1 MEDFCNAVN
10 LCGTLAG
17 RPVFSHNS
25 KNEEFYTFPLEIVR
39 LSGNADIINIIAD
52 KRLLE
57 ASEISDGDFV
67 EVSGEIRSYNNKS
80 GEGRKLII
88 SVLAKRISVTHGE
101 DENSVI
107 LQGALCKPPVLRR
120 TPMGRQICDMMLAVN
135 RRYGKSDYIPC
146 IAWGQIAVAASELN
160 VGDRIRLEGRLQSR
174 KYIKTENGISTERI
188 AYEVSAVNVEN
199 F

>member
-52 KRLLE
+52 KRLLD
-57 ASEISDGDFV
+57 SVEIGDGDFV
-67 EVSGEIRSYNNKS
+67 EVSGEVRSNNNKS

-88 SVLAKRISVTHGE
+88 SVLAKRLAITDGE
-101 DENSVI
+101 DENSAV
-107 LQGALCKPPVLRR
+107 LHGVLCKQPTLRR
-120 TPMGRQICDMMLAVN
+120 TPMGRQICDIMLAVN

-146 IAWGQIAVAASELN
+146 IAWGQTAEEVSELS

-174 KYIKTENGISTERI
+174 KYIKTENGESQERT
-188 AYEVSAVNVEN
+188 AYEVSAINIEKI
-199 F
+199 

>member
-10 LCGTLAG
+10 LRGTLAG

-52 KRLLE
+52 KKLLE
-57 ASEISDGDFV
+57 ATEIEDGDFV
-67 EVSGEIRSYNNKS
+67 EIAGELRSYNNKS

-88 SVLAKRISVTHGE
+88 SVLAKKIAITDGE
-101 DENSVI
+101 DENYIV
-107 LQGALCKPPVLRR
+107 LQGALCKTPTLRR

-135 RRYGKSDYIPC
+135 RRYGKSDYLPC
-146 IAWGQIAVAASELN
+146 IAWGNTAADASELS
-160 VGDRIRLEGRLQSR
+160 VGDRVRIEGRIQSR
-174 KYIKTENGISTERI
+174 KYIKNENGESFERT
-188 AYEVSAVNVEN
+188 AYEVSAVSLEKI
-199 F
+199 

>member
-17 RPVFSHNS
+17 RPVYSHNS

-52 KRLLE
+52 KRLLD
-57 ASEISDGDFV
+57 SVEIGDGDFV
-67 EVSGEIRSYNNKS
+67 EVSGEVRSYNNKS

-88 SVLAKRISVTHGE
+88 SVLAKRLAITDGE
-101 DENSVI
+101 DENSAV
-107 LQGALCKPPVLRR
+107 LHGALCKQPTLRR
-120 TPMGRQICDMMLAVN
+120 TPMGRQICDIMLAVN

-146 IAWGQIAVAASELN
+146 IAWGQTAEEVSELS

-174 KYIKTENGISTERI
+174 KYIKTENGESQERT
-188 AYEVSAVNVEN
+188 AYEVSAINIEKI
-199 F
+199 

>member
-39 LSGNADIINIIAD
+39 LSGNADIINIFAD
-52 KRLLE
+52 KRLLD
-57 ASEISDGDFV
+57 SVEIGNGDFV
-67 EVSGEIRSYNNKS
+67 EVSGEVRSYNNKS

-88 SVLAKRISVTHGE
+88 SVLAKRLAITDGE
-101 DENSVI
+101 DENSAV
-107 LQGALCKPPVLRR
+107 LHGALCKKPTLRR
-120 TPMGRQICDMMLAVN
+120 TPMGRQICDIMLAVN

-146 IAWGQIAVAASELN
+146 IAWGQTAEEVSELSA
-160 VGDRIRLEGRLQSR
+160 GDRIRLEGRLQSR
-174 KYIKTENGISTERI
+174 KYIKTENGESQERT
-188 AYEVSAVNVEN
+188 AYEVSAINIEKI
-199 F
+199 

>member
-52 KRLLE
+52 KRLLDS
-57 ASEISDGDFV
+57 AEIGDGDFV
-67 EVSGEIRSYNNKS
+67 EISGEMRSYNNKS

-88 SVLAKRISVTHGE
+88 SVLAKKIAITDGE
-101 DENSVI
+101 DENSVA
-107 LQGALCKPPVLRR
+107 LHGTLCKLPTLRR

-146 IAWGQIAVAASELN
+146 IAWGQTAVDVSELS

-174 KYIKTENGISTERI
+174 KYIKTENGESTERT
-188 AYEVSAVNVEN
+188 AYEVSAVNIEKI
-199 F
+199 